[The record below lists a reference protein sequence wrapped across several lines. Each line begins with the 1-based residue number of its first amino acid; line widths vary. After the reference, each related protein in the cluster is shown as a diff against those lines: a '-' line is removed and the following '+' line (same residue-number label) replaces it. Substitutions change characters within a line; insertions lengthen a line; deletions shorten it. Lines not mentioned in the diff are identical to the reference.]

1 MDLGSESDDQRL
13 KVGTKDEM
21 DWRSDHGSESYDQ
34 RSKVDVE
41 DEDGWILDRRLKVG
55 TKVDVE
61 MGLRTRP
68 KTLTTKDL
76 KLARNHQKWH
86 WKPSPVENAKIPIR
100 GGLYLL
106 WLL

>member
-13 KVGTKDEM
+13 KVGTKDDDEM
-21 DWRSDHGSESYDQ
+21 S
-34 RSKVDVE
+34 
-41 DEDGWILDRRLKVG
+41 LK
-55 TKVDVE
+55 
-61 MGLRTRP
+61 MGL

-86 WKPSPVENAKIPIR
+86 WKASPAENAKIPIR